1 MDILDY
7 RPEHRPA
14 IRSMLEQIGW
24 AEQYIVAAERNADV
38 FAQSPDTFGVYLA
51 VERQQAVGFVYVHYS
66 AWNQL
71 AQIQGL
77 AVAPAHQ
84 CQGIASALVRRAE
97 TFARAKS
104 ARGIYVD
111 TPISNAGGRRFYE
124 AVGYHFAYQ
133 MPRYYEAELDGVTYQ
148 KFFSDRPPQA
158 PRATILVRE
167 AGRQAE

>member
-14 IRSMLEQIGW
+14 IRTMLEQIGW
-24 AEQYIVAAERNADV
+24 AEQYIAAAERNADL
-38 FAQSPDTFGVYLA
+38 FAQSPDTFGVFVA
-51 VERQQAVGFVYVHYS
+51 VERQQVVGFVYVQYW

-77 AVAPAHQ
+77 AVAPAQ
-84 CQGIASALVRRAE
+84 QRNGVASALVQRAE
-97 TFARAKS
+97 AFARAQS

-111 TPISNAGGRRFYE
+111 TPISNVGGRRFYE
-124 AVGYHFAYQ
+124 AVGYRFAYL

-148 KFFSDRPPQA
+148 KFFSD
-158 PRATILVRE
+158 
-167 AGRQAE
+167 